1 MNLVERLRT
10 YQENISGD
18 MIPIYETPD
27 VCIEAADRIEELE
40 KDASKQCVWELDNTD
55 CFYHTGCDNSFVLN
69 DGTPADNNM
78 KFCPYCAGSIKES
91 ENLPWEDNSP
101 VPDWSQ
107 HGFVEEKR

>member
-40 KDASKQCVWELDNTD
+40 STVSNQLAIIANQSVVRESYYEKLKIAKEALDDVEGMNAPFASTRVRQAL
-55 CFYHTGCDNSFVLN
+55 S
-69 DGTPADNNM
+69 AM
-78 KFCPYCAGSIKES
+78 S
-91 ENLPWEDNSP
+91 EDNSP
-101 VPDWSQ
+101 VPD
-107 HGFVEEKR
+107 

>member
-1 MNLVERLRT
+1 MSTLVERLRT

-40 KDASKQCVWELDNTD
+40 KDRNAFLAKELEAVAKWSADGIYRYIHQLTDDQFCQKCVRGQC
-55 CFYHTGCDNSFVLN
+55 TGD
-69 DGTPADNNM
+69 
-78 KFCPYCAGSIKES
+78 AGGVCC
-91 ENLPWEDNSP
+91 DNSP
-101 VPDWSQ
+101 VPDWSE